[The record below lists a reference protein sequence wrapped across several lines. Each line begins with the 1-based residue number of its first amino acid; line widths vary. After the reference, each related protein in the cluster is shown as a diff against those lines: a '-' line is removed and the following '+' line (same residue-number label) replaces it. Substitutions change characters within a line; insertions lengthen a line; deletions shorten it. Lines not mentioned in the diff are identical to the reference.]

1 MPYSVVSNHPD
12 CEGFAVV
19 KDENNELIGC
29 HKTQAQAEDQL
40 TAINISEFGT
50 RELPQNYRPASSE
63 DVPEGRNCANCYFY
77 QEDYCDLW
85 DANVK
90 ANYYCNRWA
99 AQNEDRADAPAP
111 EKDQIEGSDKN
122 KPGSAA
128 GKSGDISINTATE
141 KALQTKADEHNEAM
155 SKADKPNWTRVRVG
169 ALKSVYRRGSG
180 AYSTSHRP
188 GISRAAWSMAR
199 VNAFLVLARTGRP
212 RNPKYVGDNDLLHSD
227 HPRYA
232 KQKDESRAVSFTPT
246 AAMRTEAQRGLDWRR
261 EFGRGGTEIG
271 IARGRDIA
279 GGKDLPLETVN
290 RMVSFFARHEV
301 DKQAEGFSP
310 GEDGYPS
317 NGRIAWALWGGDAG
331 KSWAENIA
339 NQDRDY
345 DEDEDDKPRY
355 NTAVQILQ
363 NLKKQI

>member
-1 MPYSVVSNHPD
+1 MPYSIKSDHPD

-19 KDENNELIGC
+19 KDSDNQLLGC
-29 HKTQAQAEDQL
+29 HKTKAQAEEQL
-40 TAINISEFGT
+40 IAINIAEYGN
-50 RELPQNYRPASSE
+50 RALPSNYRPASSD

-77 QEDYCDLW
+77 KAGYCDLW

-99 AQNEDRADAPAP
+99 AMNEDRADAPAP
-111 EKDQIEGSDKN
+111 AKDQVKGSEKN
-122 KPGSAA
+122 EPGSAA
-128 GKSGDISINTATE
+128 GKSGGITINAATE
-141 KALQTKADEHNEAM
+141 TALKNKTEEHNEAM

-169 ALKSVYRRGSG
+169 SLKAVYRRGSG

-188 GISRAAWSMAR
+188 GIGRAQWSMAR
-199 VNAFLVLARTGRP
+199 VNAFLYLARTGA
-212 RNPKYVGDNDLLHSD
+212 PKNKAYVGDNDLLHSD
-227 HPRYA
+227 HPRYS
-232 KQKDESRAVSFTPT
+232 KQKDESRAEGFMPT
-246 AAMRTEAQRGLDWRR
+246 QAMRTEAQRGLDWRR

-271 IARGRDIA
+271 IARARDIA
-279 GGKDLPLETVN
+279 GGKNLPLETVN

-301 DKQAEGFSP
+301 DKKAEGFSP

-331 KSWAENIA
+331 KSWSEKIV

-345 DEDEDDKPRY
+345 DEDDDTPRY
-355 NTAVQILQ
+355 NTALFILQ
-363 NLKKQI
+363 TLTKEI